1 VCSAANVCLI
11 ILTKSFTRTALRL
24 EANYIKSQVV
34 SAYCSPIYRV
44 GLVPAKSNKNN
55 ISLRVGLCLE
65 CPNFTGKVRPKQQK
79 IVVNVGVEQYH
90 CKAHLAYIGPLSLS
104 LCVCVHETSCT
115 GSPMFSP
122 QAYTPNKQN
131 QKRARILCLKLRR
144 RLPAVKSE
152 GFAPSSPPSSSLKT
166 SYLVARLQTSGPTH
180 DFRLCP
186 ERIN

>member
-1 VCSAANVCLI
+1 LPRWSITTEVCSAANVCLI

-79 IVVNVGVEQYH
+79 IVVNVGVGQYH

-104 LCVCVHETSCT
+104 LCACV
-115 GSPMFSP
+115 
-122 QAYTPNKQN
+122 YTKPL
-131 QKRARILCLKLRR
+131 APAALCFHHK
-144 RLPAVKSE
+144 
-152 GFAPSSPPSSSLKT
+152 
-166 SYLVARLQTSGPTH
+166 PTH
-180 DFRLCP
+180 L
-186 ERIN
+186 INKTKKEQESCALSCDDGCQQ